1 MLIALWQRFRQQAI
15 VWCEVALPGLL
26 IIVLVLLIRWT
37 GLLQIQ
43 EWMAFD
49 SLSSRCSSS
58 TAEHFIVIVG
68 IDEAD
73 LDRVGGFPI
82 PDQTLVDLLKT
93 LQRYSPA
100 VIGLGLFRDMPVQPG
115 HDALAQM
122 LAQNLNLVGVEM
134 ALNPEP
140 SLNIKPPSMLPS
152 ERIGFV
158 DVSVDED
165 GKLRR
170 MVLAS
175 QTERGML
182 YSFALQLAQRY
193 LASQNIPFQAENFT
207 SKSIQLGTS
216 ELSQFQAS
224 SGGYIRA
231 KTMGHQAL
239 FNFCAAQS
247 LFQTL
252 SLTDVLQQNFAP
264 EWIRDRIVIIGMTAP
279 SVKDV
284 FFTSALRETL
294 SSRLI
299 SRLIPA
305 TQLIYGVEVQAH
317 AANQII
323 NIALTRQPQLRVW
336 ADAWEYLWIASWGL
350 LGIML
355 EILLQS
361 PWRSVLS
368 LVVATAIL
376 IGISFFA
383 LILGWWIPLVPAG
396 LALNGA
402 GLVTAFLE
410 RNLRFELEYR
420 RVAVE
425 RMYEAIHNGPLQ
437 HLAVVL
443 RSLDESNSPGEL
455 QQQLQSLNEELRSI
469 FQHMRQEMLTRSD
482 RLYLKGNL
490 ILDLQAPISE
500 LLYQVYNYTLEI
512 QAPGFVD
519 IQTYISPDFEVLK
532 RNHFSVKQKRGLCLF
547 LQEAL
552 WNVGK
557 HAIGTTRLDV
567 MCLRDG
573 NNYVLRVT
581 DNGLGSASVH
591 EGQGTKQAKV
601 IARELGGR
609 FQRRSHYPKGTI
621 CELIFP
627 MQRNWLKGWVRV
639 Q

>member
-1 MLIALWQRFRQQAI
+1 VLISLWQRFRQQAI

-26 IIVLVLLIRWT
+26 IILLVLLIRWI

-49 SLSSRCSSS
+49 SLSSRCPSS
-58 TAEHFIVIVG
+58 TSERSIVIVG

-73 LDRVGGFPI
+73 LNGIGGFPV
-82 PDQTLVDLLKT
+82 PDQILVNLLKT
-93 LQRYSPA
+93 LQGYGPA
-100 VIGLGLFRDMPVQPG
+100 VVGLGLFRDMPVQPG
-115 HDALAQM
+115 HDALVQM
-122 LAQNLNLVGVEM
+122 LTQSSNLIGVEM
-134 ALNPEP
+134 TLNPEP
-140 SLNIKPPSMLPS
+140 GLNIKPPPMLPA

-158 DVSVDED
+158 DVSLDED

-170 MVLAS
+170 MILAS
-175 QTERGML
+175 QTEQGTPK

-193 LASQNIPFQAENFT
+193 LASQNIPFQAE
-207 SKSIQLGTS
+207 KSIRLS
-216 ELSQFQAS
+216 ESKLSSFQANV
-224 SGGYIRA
+224 GGYIRA
-231 KTMGHQAL
+231 RTIGHQAL
-239 FNFCAAQS
+239 FNFCANQQ

-264 EWIRDRIVIIGMTAP
+264 DWIRDRIVIIGMTAP

-299 SRLIPA
+299 SKLIPA

-317 AANQII
+317 AVNQII

-350 LGIML
+350 LGIIL
-355 EILLQS
+355 EIFLQS
-361 PWRSVLS
+361 PWKSVLS
-368 LVVATAIL
+368 LLVATAIL
-376 IGISFFA
+376 IGISFFG
-383 LILGWWIPLVPAG
+383 LVLGWWIPLVPAG
-396 LALNGA
+396 LALSGA

-425 RMYEAIHNGPLQ
+425 RTYEAIHNGPLQ
-437 HLAVVL
+437 HLAVIL
-443 RSLDESNSPGEL
+443 RNLDESNSPGEL
-455 QQQLQSLNEELRSI
+455 QHQLQSLNEELRSI

-482 RLYLKGNL
+482 RLYLRGNL

-500 LLYQVYNYTLEI
+500 LLYQVYNYTLEV
-512 QAPGFVD
+512 QAPGFAK

-557 HAIGTTRLDV
+557 HATGTTRLDV
-567 MCLRDG
+567 MCLREG
-573 NNYVLRVT
+573 NNYVLQIT
-581 DNGLGSASVH
+581 DNGSGLASAH

-601 IARELGGR
+601 IAWELGGR

-627 MQRNWLKGWVRV
+627 MQRNWLGNWRRN
-639 Q
+639 QLR